1 MRLLP
6 RCVLCGIFA
15 TFAAVSVA
23 EPGIE
28 PLPQSGE
35 ALAAIDERPAVRE
48 ALAMQVAAESRAR
61 ALGVG
66 PHEFTLGGGW
76 HERRVDNEGDYNE
89 WEAFITRGVRL
100 PGKAGIDRS
109 LGELEMKAAEN
120 VLADA
125 RHVEA
130 RRLLAAWFAWLT
142 TGAEARRD
150 AELAKMLERTVV
162 AARRQAELG
171 EISTMELELAE
182 AEAARAAAAATR
194 SAVSAGQARRALLVA
209 FPALSV
215 PGHPPEAPAPVA
227 PERPLVDWPAVILE
241 RSHEIRLAEL
251 DERRARL
258 TAERASKD
266 RWPDPTVGLRVLDE
280 RGGAE
285 EALGVIISM
294 PLPGRYRSALA
305 AESRHKAAAALAR
318 VEMMRREVVETA
330 DQDVADAQAALTAW
344 PSSEEAARQAG
355 RYLEKAQRAFELGE
369 IGLPALLISVISA
382 SETIHE
388 ERMARLGA
396 QESLA
401 RLRID
406 AHELWA
412 PEHEHHDH

>member
-1 MRLLP
+1 LP
-6 RCVLCGIFA
+6 RGLLCVIFA
-15 TFAAVSVA
+15 TFAVVSVA
-23 EPGIE
+23 EPDIE
-28 PLPQSGE
+28 PLPPSGE
-35 ALAAIDERPAVRE
+35 ALAAIDERPAVHE

-76 HERRVDNEGDYNE
+76 HERRVESEGDYNE
-89 WEAFITRGVRL
+89 WEAFVTRGVRL

-109 LGELEMKAAEN
+109 LGEVEMEAAEN
-120 VLADA
+120 GLADA

-142 TGAEARRD
+142 TGAEAKRD
-150 AELAKMLERTVV
+150 AELAKMLKRTVV

-182 AEAARAAAAATR
+182 AEAARATAAATR

-251 DERRARL
+251 DEQRARL

-285 EALGVIISM
+285 EALGVIVSM

-305 AESRHKAAAALAR
+305 AESRQKAAAALAR
-318 VEMMRREVVETA
+318 VETMRREVVETA
-330 DQDVADAQAALTAW
+330 DQDVAEAQAALTAW
-344 PSSEEAARQAG
+344 PSSEEAARQAA

-396 QESLA
+396 QEALA